1 MGKTFSCIIILL
13 ASSLCFAHK
22 ATAGIF
28 RSDIV
33 IAGGG
38 TSGVTAAV
46 QAARLGASVMVVEQT
61 TWLGG
66 MLTAAGVGAVDGNYN
81 MPAGLWGE
89 FRDSLA
95 AHYGSLEAL
104 KTGWVSNVMFEPSVG
119 NRIFHN
125 MVAKEKGV
133 TLWTGSEVKA
143 VSHNGNMWAVHVA
156 RPDGQTDTVEAK
168 VLVDATELGDIAKMC
183 GVPYDVGMES
193 QAVTHED
200 IAPAQANNIVQD
212 LTYVAI
218 LKDYGRDMTMEKPEG
233 YNANDFACCCINDKC
248 ITPKEPNRQ
257 WPKDK
262 MVTYGKMPGGKYM
275 INWPIEGNDFYA
287 NMVDMTPEQRNEAV
301 RKAKAHTMRFVYFM
315 LHELGFNTLAL
326 ADDEYPTADR
336 LPFMPYHR
344 ESRRIHGKVRFT
356 LNHMTDPYEQAQ
368 PLYRTN
374 IAVGDYPV
382 DHHHTR
388 YTGEEQLPDLH
399 FHPVPSF
406 GLPLGSLLPQEVKQ
420 LVVAEK
426 SVSVSNI
433 ANGSTRLQPV
443 VMQIG
448 QAAGALAAIA
458 VKQNKGVDEVSVREV
473 QNVLLEAGGYLMPY
487 ADVPKDSICFKP
499 CQRIGATGILKGKGV
514 SIDWHNKT
522 LFRPDAVVAWND
534 IAGLAEVY
542 PFAAKLLR
550 HGEEASS
557 VDTNGQS
564 VDALSVG
571 EALSVDALSVG
582 DALSLVSA
590 IAKQEKLMKRSAAMK
605 VMASLAKEYD
615 FCIDDRQRK
624 IKRGEL
630 AVLIDGVLHPFEKKQ
645 VDVEGRFVR

>member
-1 MGKTFSCIIILL
+1 MRKTFSCIIILL
-13 ASSLCFAHK
+13 ASLLCFAHK

-46 QAARLGASVMVVEQT
+46 QAARLGASVVVVEQT

-133 TLWTGSEVKA
+133 TLWTESEVKA
-143 VSHNGNMWAVHVA
+143 VSHNGNVWTIHVT
-156 RPDGQTDTVEAK
+156 RPDGHTDVVEAK
-168 VLVDATELGDIAKMC
+168 VLIDATELGDIAKMC

-287 NMVDMTPEQRNEAV
+287 NMVDMTPEQRDEAV

-315 LHELGFNTLAL
+315 QHELGFNTLAL

-356 LNHMTDPYEQAQ
+356 LNHMTDPYGQAQ

-406 GLPLGSLLPQEVKQ
+406 GLPIGALLPQEVKQ

-473 QNVLLEAGGYLMPY
+473 QNIVLEAGGYLMPY

-499 CQRIGATGILKGKGV
+499 CQRIGATGILKGRGV

-522 LFRPDAVVAWND
+522 LFRPDTVVVWND

-557 VDTNGQS
+557 VETNGS
-564 VDALSVG
+564 
-571 EALSVDALSVG
+571 SVDALSVG

-605 VMASLAKEYD
+605 AMTSLAKEYD
-615 FCIDDRQRK
+615 FCIDDQQRK

>member
-1 MGKTFSCIIILL
+1 MRKTFSCIIILL
-13 ASSLCFAHK
+13 ASLLCFAHK

-46 QAARLGASVMVVEQT
+46 QAARLGARVVVVEQT

-119 NRIFHN
+119 NCIFHN

-133 TLWTGSEVKA
+133 TLWTESEVKA
-143 VSHNGNMWAVHVA
+143 VSHNGNVWTVHVA
-156 RPDGQTDTVEAK
+156 RPDGQTDVVEAK

-193 QAVTHED
+193 QAATHED

-315 LHELGFNTLAL
+315 QHELGFNTLAL

-406 GLPLGSLLPQEVKQ
+406 GLPLGSLLPKDVKQ

-499 CQRIGATGILKGKGV
+499 CQRIGATGILKGRGV

-522 LFRPDAVVAWND
+522 LFRPDTVVTWND

-557 VDTNGQS
+557 VETN
-564 VDALSVG
+564 DP
-571 EALSVDALSVG
+571 SVDALSVG

-590 IAKQEKLMKRSAAMK
+590 IVKQEKLMKRSAAMK
-605 VMASLAKEYD
+605 AMASLAKEYD
-615 FCIDDRQRK
+615 FCIDDQQRK

>member
-1 MGKTFSCIIILL
+1 
-13 ASSLCFAHK
+13 
-22 ATAGIF
+22 
-28 RSDIV
+28 
-33 IAGGG
+33 
-38 TSGVTAAV
+38 
-46 QAARLGASVMVVEQT
+46 
-61 TWLGG
+61 
-66 MLTAAGVGAVDGNYN
+66 
-81 MPAGLWGE
+81 
-89 FRDSLA
+89 
-95 AHYGSLEAL
+95 
-104 KTGWVSNVMFEPSVG
+104 
-119 NRIFHN
+119 
-125 MVAKEKGV
+125 
-133 TLWTGSEVKA
+133 
-143 VSHNGNMWAVHVA
+143 
-156 RPDGQTDTVEAK
+156 
-168 VLVDATELGDIAKMC
+168 
-183 GVPYDVGMES
+183 
-193 QAVTHED
+193 
-200 IAPAQANNIVQD
+200 
-212 LTYVAI
+212 
-218 LKDYGRDMTMEKPEG
+218 
-233 YNANDFACCCINDKC
+233 
-248 ITPKEPNRQ
+248 
-257 WPKDK
+257 
-262 MVTYGKMPGGKYM
+262 
-275 INWPIEGNDFYA
+275 
-287 NMVDMTPEQRNEAV
+287 
-301 RKAKAHTMRFVYFM
+301 MRFVYFM
-315 LHELGFNTLAL
+315 QHELGFNTLAL

-473 QNVLLEAGGYLMPY
+473 QNVVLEAGGYLMPY

-550 HGEEASS
+550 HDEEASS

-564 VDALSVG
+564 VDGQSVDALSVD
-571 EALSVDALSVG
+571 ALSVDALSVG
-582 DALSLVSA
+582 DALSLVAA